1 LAELPRSFSVY
12 ETVQPSIIEPQNPI
26 PNSPKADTTGA
37 RRFAACAAVINLRKR
52 KQTAG
57 DAPFFL
63 DFRQRA
69 KPRSIEI
76 FA

>member
-1 LAELPRSFSVY
+1 MRAASPRLAV
-12 ETVQPSIIEPQNPI
+12 T
-26 PNSPKADTTGA
+26 
-37 RRFAACAAVINLRKR
+37 NLRKR